1 MFAALLAGVIY
12 WPGLSGSLYL
22 DSAKLYQIEQIYRE
36 QGPRPEL
43 ADLGFASKYGRII
56 PQLSFYLN
64 IVISDGVDPYT
75 VKMTNVVIHVVNS
88 VLVFLFAV
96 TLLARTRYR
105 EQAPLLAAAVALV
118 WLISAVNVSGVLYA
132 VQRMNQLATLFSL
145 AALISYVRFRG
156 AQAGRAMSVVR
167 WLALAASVGTF
178 SMLAYASKETALLIP
193 VFILLIELFI
203 FPELP
208 QWLKTKA
215 GIATTVMA
223 LLVSVALLI
232 GFVPGRGL
240 MDYSQ
245 LSFTLE
251 ERALTQVRILW
262 MYIGQLIVPTT
273 TAIGLYQDGLPV
285 STGLFSP
292 PSTAVGLA
300 GLAGLVIFAIRYRGH
315 KSIGIVAFGLAFF
328 LGGHMLE
335 SSIFPLEL
343 YYEHRNYL
351 PSVGLY
357 LAFVVSVHRVLRSIP
372 KPYAIGIA
380 LAYFVAVAF
389 VAHSKAVTWSDEQ
402 RAYELALA
410 RDYVSPRAA
419 GEMAQLYLEHG
430 QIAPAVALLDR
441 VIAESP
447 HQAFRARLQKL
458 YVQCAT
464 GATLDQRLYDRL
476 AEVSGRE
483 LAIEASQAISNV
495 VNVYTT
501 TGCDAISVDRL
512 IPALESVSATLR
524 ADGRSSWHVDYYV
537 GELYATF
544 DKQRAALWLERRFMD
559 GEESAG
565 WALIPLLEEDE
576 DIRVA
581 PDTVEALDVL
591 RAGEP

>member
-1 MFAALLAGVIY
+1 
-12 WPGLSGSLYL
+12 
-22 DSAKLYQIEQIYRE
+22 
-36 QGPRPEL
+36 
-43 ADLGFASKYGRII
+43 
-56 PQLSFYLN
+56 
-64 IVISDGVDPYT
+64 
-75 VKMTNVVIHVVNS
+75 MTNVIIHVVNS
-88 VLVFLFAV
+88 LLVFLFV
-96 TLLARTRYR
+96 VLLLARTRYR
-105 EQAPLLAAAVALV
+105 EQARPLAAAVALV

-132 VQRMNQLATLFSL
+132 VQRMNQLATFFSL

-156 AQAGRAMSVVR
+156 AQAGRAMSVAR

-193 VFILLIELFI
+193 VFILLIEMFI
-203 FPELP
+203 F
-208 QWLKTKA
+208 
-215 GIATTVMA
+215 
-223 LLVSVALLI
+223 
-232 GFVPGRGL
+232 
-240 MDYSQ
+240 
-245 LSFTLE
+245 LE
-251 ERALTQVRILW
+251 LTQVRILW

-300 GLAGLVIFAIRYRGH
+300 GLAGLVVFAIRYRDH

-335 SSIFPLEL
+335 SSVFPLEL

-357 LAFVVSVHRVLRSIP
+357 LAFVVSVHRLLRSTP

-389 VAHSKAVTWSDEQ
+389 VAHSKAVTWSDER
-402 RAYELALA
+402 RAYDLALA

-447 HQAFRARLQKL
+447 LQAFRARLQKL
-458 YVQCAT
+458 YVQCAI
-464 GATLDQRLYDRL
+464 GATPDERLYDRL
-476 AEVSGRE
+476 PEVTGRE

-501 TGCDAISVDRL
+501 TGCDAISLDRL
-512 IPALESVSATLR
+512 IPALESVSVTLR